1 MIEVEKYAARAI
13 ESPVAQP
20 PEMATLAA
28 IANRDRRGRRGRRA
42 ALTTGFVSAAVA
54 VAVIVALSLLPSNSG
69 NVNVTATSPAAT
81 STTGAGS
88 FVDELT
94 VAGLTAGLVRD
105 GFQIEADGT
114 APGYP
119 LASTAQ
125 LLCVDG
131 TQVRVYGYPD
141 AAARAAVSAGI
152 SRDGSQLTLP
162 STGTTTKT
170 IIVEEW
176 VGPPHFFAG
185 GRVIALVLQ
194 DDDRLLR
201 ALARIL
207 GPTISPRALR
217 LPDHR
222 SPCTKKLP

>member
-1 MIEVEKYAARAI
+1 MIEVDKYAARAI

-20 PEMATLAA
+20 PEMATLVAM
-28 IANRDRRGRRGRRA
+28 ANRHRRGRRGRRA
-42 ALTTGFVSAAVA
+42 ALVTGFISAAVA
-54 VAVIVALSLLPSNSG
+54 VAVIIAFSLRPTDSG
-69 NVNVTATSPAAT
+69 NLNVTATSPTAT
-81 STTGAGS
+81 STTDTGS

-94 VAGLTAGLVRD
+94 VAGLTARLARD
-105 GFQIEADGT
+105 GFHIDTDGT
-114 APGYP
+114 APGNP
-119 LASTAQ
+119 FAAVAQ

-131 TQVRVYGYPD
+131 TQVRVYEYPD
-141 AAARAAVSAGI
+141 AAARAAFSAGI
-152 SRDGSQLTLP
+152 SLDGSQLTLP
-162 STGTTTKT
+162 STGTTTRT

-185 GRVIALVLQ
+185 GRVIVLVLR

-201 ALARIL
+201 ALSRIL

-222 SPCTKKLP
+222 SPCTKKAP